1 MTQARSLQGQLI
13 KSSMLSS
20 MLAGMLALLIFVGL
34 SLYHTMHIY
43 DEIMDEVA
51 DMLLITDISSQM
63 GNQVDE
69 LSQEFLIQYSL
80 NNADFNLFTS
90 DQFDFADV
98 IPVNDYAVL
107 WHQGQLW
114 RSYVLEENNM
124 QAHIYQPISVRLQ
137 DLGSSLTGFLA
148 VLLLLWLLQWGLVRF
163 AIQRQFKSLTLLSQ
177 NIQQKNAQDLTP
189 IVSLQPEFL
198 ELQPIVKQL
207 NQLLARLDQSLH
219 AEQRFTADASH
230 ELRSP
235 LSAIQMRLQVLKR
248 KYQDQ
253 VQWVQDLQPIQNDV
267 ARSTQILENLLLLAR
282 LDPSQADALAKTEC
296 DLHAIT
302 LEVLDAL
309 FPFIEDKKIVLDV
322 ALEEYT
328 VQGNREL
335 LFTCIRNLIDNA
347 VRYSPHAST
356 LSINIK
362 ASTNSLCIS
371 NQGEPI
377 SDEVL
382 ARLGERF
389 YRALGTKSSGSGLGI
404 SICQKIIALHH
415 AQLNFSANPSGG
427 LTAQIQFK

>member
-1 MTQARSLQGQLI
+1 MTQARSLQRQLI

-20 MLAGMLALLIFVGL
+20 MLAGVLALLIFLGL
-34 SLYHTMHIY
+34 SLYHTMHIH

-51 DMLLITDISSQM
+51 DMLLISDITMQS
-63 GNQVDE
+63 GNQIDE
-69 LSQEFLIQYSL
+69 LSEEFLIEYSL
-80 NNADFNLFTS
+80 NNADFNLLTS
-90 DQFDFADV
+90 DQFEFADV
-98 IPVNDYAVL
+98 VPVNDYAVF

-124 QAHIYQPISVRLQ
+124 QAQIYQPMSLRLQ
-137 DLGSSLTGFLA
+137 DLGSSAA
-148 VLLLLWLLQWGLVRF
+148 VFVAILGLLWLLQWGLVRF
-163 AIQRQFKSLTLLSQ
+163 AIQRQFKSLSLLSQ
-177 NIQQKNAQDLTP
+177 NIQQKSAQDLTP

-198 ELQPIVKQL
+198 ELQPITKQL

-296 DLHAIT
+296 DLHVIT
-302 LEVLDAL
+302 LEVLQAL

-322 ALEEYT
+322 ALDAYI

-335 LFTCIRNLIDNA
+335 LFTCIRNLVDNA

-356 LSINIK
+356 LNININ
-362 ASTNSLCIS
+362 ASTNRLCIS

-377 SDEVL
+377 TDEVL

-415 AQLNFSANPSGG
+415 AQLNFSANPRGG